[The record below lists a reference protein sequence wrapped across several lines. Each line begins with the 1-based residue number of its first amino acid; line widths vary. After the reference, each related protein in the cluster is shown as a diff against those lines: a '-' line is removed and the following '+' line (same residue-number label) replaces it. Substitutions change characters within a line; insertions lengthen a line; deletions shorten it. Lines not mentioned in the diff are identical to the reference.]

1 MNGTAQAKGDQCGDQ
16 TSCPARGRD
25 RLDGS
30 IKVEETVV
38 TSGGMPRRAMRNIT
52 LLAICQA
59 LTQSSNTLMN
69 ASSALAV
76 LTIVSPDMRM
86 WANLPITMQHF
97 GVMLSVFPASLLM
110 MRRGRKFGFRSGSAM
125 GMVGAS
131 CVAIGLGLGSFPV
144 MCVGGLFLGYAI
156 ANMQLYR
163 FAAVELAPGRFRAQ
177 AISYVTAGGVLAG
190 IVGPSLARFTP
201 DLWLPTF
208 QATFCAVIVVHA
220 IVFVVLGF
228 IEFPAVKAEDSTGPQ
243 RPLLEIVT
251 QPAYMV
257 ACAGAIIA
265 FGVMSFVMAASPLA
279 IVMCG
284 LSKTEA
290 PVTIFVH
297 VMGMFVPAFFTGQ
310 LIARH
315 GVFKMMMTGI
325 ALLVAGV
332 AVALLGVT
340 EWHFRIALCLNGVGW
355 NFLFVGATTLL
366 TTTYRPAE
374 RGKAQAFNDFMVF
387 GATTTASLMASVV
400 LELNGWAAINYVALG
415 LVFVAFLVIGLF
427 RLRHPSRASACP

>member
-1 MNGTAQAKGDQCGDQ
+1 MDGLTKMEEAQVA
-16 TSCPARGRD
+16 A
-25 RLDGS
+25 GS
-30 IKVEETVV
+30 
-38 TSGGMPRRAMRNIT
+38 GMPRRSLRNIA

-59 LTQSSNTLMN
+59 LTQSSNTLMF

-86 WANLPITMQHF
+86 WANLPVTMQHL

-110 MRRGRKFGFRSGSAM
+110 MRRGRKLGFRAGSTM

-131 CVAIGLGLGSFPV
+131 LAALGLGLGSFAV
-144 MCVGGLFLGYAI
+144 MCLGGLCLGYAV

-163 FAAVELAPGRFRAQ
+163 FAAVELAPGHFRAQ
-177 AISYVTAGGVLAG
+177 AISYVTAGGVVAG
-190 IVGPSLARFTP
+190 IVGPALARFTP
-201 DLWLPTF
+201 DLWLPLF
-208 QATFCAVIVVHA
+208 QASFCAAILIHA
-220 IVFVVLGF
+220 IVFIVLGF
-228 IEFPAVKAEDSTGPQ
+228 IEFPPVKAEDVAGPQ

-257 ACAGAIIA
+257 ACSGAMIA

-279 IVMCG
+279 IVQCG
-284 LSKTEA
+284 LNANEA

-297 VMGMFVPAFFTGQ
+297 VMGMFVPAFFTGS

-315 GVFKMMMTGI
+315 GVFNMMMVGI
-325 ALLVAGV
+325 ALLVLGV
-332 AVALLGVT
+332 VVALMGVT
-340 EWHFRIALCLNGVGW
+340 EWHFRIALGLNGVGW

-387 GATTTASLMASVV
+387 GTTATASLMASVV
-400 LELNGWAAINYVALG
+400 LEVKGWAVLNYFALA
-415 LVFVAFLVIGLF
+415 LVLIAFLVIGAF
-427 RLRHPSRASACP
+427 RLRHPTRA

>member
-1 MNGTAQAKGDQCGDQ
+1 M
-16 TSCPARGRD
+16 
-25 RLDGS
+25 DGS
-30 IKVEETVV
+30 IKLGETAAA
-38 TSGGMPRRAMRNIT
+38 SGAMPPRALRNIA

-59 LTQSSNTLMN
+59 LTQSSNTLMF

-86 WANLPITMQHF
+86 WANLPVTMQHL
-97 GVMLSVFPASLLM
+97 GVMLSVFPASMLM
-110 MRRGRKFGFRSGSAM
+110 MRRGRKVGFRSGSAM

-131 CVAIGLGLGSFPV
+131 CAALGLGLGSFPV
-144 MCVGGLFLGYAI
+144 MCLGGLLLGYGI
-156 ANMQLYR
+156 ASMQLYR
-163 FAAVELAPGRFRAQ
+163 FAAVELAPGHFRAQ

-190 IVGPSLARFTP
+190 IIGPSLARFTP

-208 QATFCAVIVVHA
+208 QASFCAVIVVHA
-220 IVFVVLGF
+220 VVFVVLGF
-228 IEFPAVKAEDSTGPQ
+228 IEFPTVKTEDSTGPQ
-243 RPLLEIVT
+243 RPLIEIVT

-257 ACAGAIIA
+257 AAAGAIIA

-284 LSKTEA
+284 LDKTEA

-297 VMGMFVPAFFTGQ
+297 VMGMFVPAFFTGH

-315 GVFKMMMTGI
+315 GVFNTMMVGI
-325 ALLVAGV
+325 ALLIAGV
-332 AVALLGVT
+332 IVALMGVT

-366 TTTYRPAE
+366 TTTYRPTE

-387 GATTTASLMASVV
+387 GTTTVASLMASVV
-400 LELNGWAAINYVALG
+400 LELEGWAVLNYLALA
-415 LVFVAFLVIGLF
+415 LVLVAFLVIGLF
-427 RLRHPSRASACP
+427 RLRHPAGA

>member
-1 MNGTAQAKGDQCGDQ
+1 
-16 TSCPARGRD
+16 
-25 RLDGS
+25 
-30 IKVEETVV
+30 
-38 TSGGMPRRAMRNIT
+38 
-52 LLAICQA
+52 
-59 LTQSSNTLMN
+59 
-69 ASSALAV
+69 
-76 LTIVSPDMRM
+76 
-86 WANLPITMQHF
+86 
-97 GVMLSVFPASLLM
+97 
-110 MRRGRKFGFRSGSAM
+110 M

-131 CVAIGLGLGSFPV
+131 CAAIGLGMGSFPV
-144 MCVGGLFLGYAI
+144 MCLGGLLLGYGV

-163 FAAVELAPGRFRAQ
+163 FAAVELAPGHFRAQ

-190 IVGPSLARFTP
+190 IVGPGLARFTP
-201 DLWLPTF
+201 ELWLPTF
-208 QATFCAVIVVHA
+208 QASFCAVIVIHA

-228 IEFPAVKAEDSTGPQ
+228 IEFPAVKAEESTGPQ

-257 ACAGAIIA
+257 ACAGAMIA

-279 IVMCG
+279 IVQCG

-290 PVTIFVH
+290 PITIFVH

-310 LIARH
+310 LIARY

-332 AVALLGVT
+332 VVALTGVT

-387 GATTTASLMASVV
+387 GTTTDGQPDGERRARTERLGRPQLRGAGPGLRGLPGDRPFPTASSCRA
-400 LELNGWAAINYVALG
+400 LEPSPMTQWAFSRA
-415 LVFVAFLVIGLF
+415 
-427 RLRHPSRASACP
+427 RLRRRVAHEGGVLPFSARLAPGEDQYFGVRQAENAVKTIG

>member
-1 MNGTAQAKGDQCGDQ
+1 M
-16 TSCPARGRD
+16 
-25 RLDGS
+25 DGS
-30 IKVEETVV
+30 VKVEEASVA
-38 TSGGMPRRAMRNIT
+38 SGGSAMPRRSLRNIA

-59 LTQSSNTLMN
+59 LTQSSNTLMF

-86 WANLPITMQHF
+86 WANLPVTMQHL
-97 GVMLSVFPASLLM
+97 GVMLSVFPASMLM
-110 MRRGRKFGFRSGSAM
+110 MRRGRKFGFRAGSAM

-131 CVAIGLGLGSFPV
+131 CAALGLGIGSFPV
-144 MCVGGLFLGYAI
+144 MCLGGLFLGYGI

-163 FAAVELAPGRFRAQ
+163 FAAVELAPGHFRAQ

-190 IVGPSLARFTP
+190 IIGPSLARFTP

-208 QATFCAVIVVHA
+208 QASFCAVIVVHA

-228 IEFPAVKAEDSTGPQ
+228 IEFPTVKAEDAAGPQ

-257 ACAGAIIA
+257 AAAGAMIA

-284 LSKTEA
+284 LDKTEA

-297 VMGMFVPAFFTGQ
+297 VMGMFVPAFFTGH
-310 LIARH
+310 LIVRH
-315 GVFKMMMTGI
+315 GLFNVMMTGI

-332 AVALLGVT
+332 VVALMGVT
-340 EWHFRIALCLNGVGW
+340 EWHFRIALGLNGVGW

-387 GATTTASLMASVV
+387 GVTTVASLMASVV
-400 LELNGWAAINYVALG
+400 LEIKGWAVLNYVALA
-415 LVFVAFLVIGLF
+415 LVLVAFLMIGLF
-427 RLRHPSRASACP
+427 RLRHPSRA

>member
-1 MNGTAQAKGDQCGDQ
+1 
-16 TSCPARGRD
+16 
-25 RLDGS
+25 
-30 IKVEETVV
+30 
-38 TSGGMPRRAMRNIT
+38 MPRRAMRNIA

-59 LTQSSNTLMN
+59 LTQSSNTLMF

-86 WANLPITMQHF
+86 WANLPVTMQHL

-131 CVAIGLGLGSFPV
+131 CAAIGLGLGSFPV
-144 MCVGGLFLGYAI
+144 MCVGGLMMGYGI

-163 FAAVELAPGRFRAQ
+163 FAAVELAPGHFRAQ
-177 AISYVTAGGVLAG
+177 AISYVTAGGVIAG
-190 IVGPSLARFTP
+190 IIGPGLARFTP

-208 QATFCAVIVVHA
+208 QASFCAVIIIHA

-228 IEFPAVKAEDSTGPQ
+228 IEFPTVKPEDVSGPQ
-243 RPLLEIVT
+243 RPLFAIVT

-257 ACAGAIIA
+257 AAAGGMIA

-279 IVMCG
+279 IVQCG
-284 LSKTEA
+284 LDKGEA
-290 PVTIFVH
+290 PITIFVH
-297 VMGMFVPAFFTGQ
+297 VMGMFLPAFFTGH
-310 LIARH
+310 LIQRF
-315 GVFKMMMTGI
+315 GLFNVMTAGI
-325 ALLVAGV
+325 ALLVLGV
-332 AVALLGVT
+332 VVALMGVSV
-340 EWHFRIALCLNGVGW
+340 WNFRIALSLNGVGW

-387 GATTTASLMASVV
+387 GTTTLASLMASVV
-400 LELNGWAAINYVALG
+400 LELEGWAMLNYFALA
-415 LVFVAFLVIGLF
+415 LVVIALAVITIYRLF
-427 RLRHPSRASACP
+427 RPSRA